1 LATGLPFLQIEMPLP
16 DNNNQR
22 PPLSYR
28 TLLCAC
34 LFIGSAASQAA
45 TASESGFNAALPLFL
60 LGVSAL
66 LMGIRNLRA
75 LRHKP
80 LARKERRQG
89 M

>member
-1 LATGLPFLQIEMPLP
+1 MPLP
-16 DNNNQR
+16 ENNNQR
-22 PPLSYR
+22 SPLPYR
-28 TLLCAC
+28 TLLYAC
-34 LFIGSAASQAA
+34 LFIGSAASHASQAA